1 MQALEE
7 RKGKAANTHTSSST
21 LSLDP
26 PTRLPI
32 TLTKDVPFVPTSMG
46 GNNKPSWPD
55 RRIKLKMI
63 AIRESKSKQNKN

>member
-46 GNNKPSWPD
+46 GNNKPS
-55 RRIKLKMI
+55 
-63 AIRESKSKQNKN
+63 